1 MGLSA
6 EQRKHCADIY
16 YDLSGGDNEMPE
28 HKWNKKA
35 TVELYHLIEAVR
47 NCSLGI
53 AYITTLPTK
62 LPTSPFGAYKA
73 AIKYISEM
81 ALNKYKI
88 SNSSSSKHMNSSC
101 LATKGLLHIRDIK
114 QAGWGL

>member
-16 YDLSGGDNEMPE
+16 YDLSGGDNEMPDYR
-28 HKWNKKA
+28 WNEKA
-35 TVELYHLIEAVR
+35 AVQLYHLMADVR
-47 NCSLGI
+47 NCSLGV
-53 AYITTLPTK
+53 AFITT
-62 LPTSPFGAYKA
+62 LPTSPFGAFKA

-88 SNSSSSKHMNSSC
+88 SNSSSSKAMNSSC
-101 LATKGLLHIRDIK
+101 LSARGLQHISLIK
-114 QAGWGL
+114 AASRGF